1 VAIDILAWH
10 KPVDVSEVKHALEIE
25 RELGRERVLDG
36 ERALDG
42 ELILE
47 ESRGLEPAADL
58 RHRSRSDELLRPESK
73 Q

>member
-47 ESRGLEPAADL
+47 ESKALEPARDL
-58 RHRSRSDELLRPESK
+58 GHLFRSDDHLRPESK